1 MNFSE
6 MKGKRMVWVRSWI
19 VWVLIIVVCSTF
31 LLPQIPFY
39 QDWMPYGYDFGGLA
53 LVAVY
58 LSFGFL
64 SLGLYGLVMGGLSW
78 RSDSLRSRRA
88 FKIGLASLGLVTG
101 LVWCYL
107 KLMNLML
114 SL

>member
-1 MNFSE
+1 MRLIWKSWVCWVS
-6 MKGKRMVWVRSWI
+6 MVATGV
-19 VWVLIIVVCSTF
+19 VWG
-31 LLPQIPFY
+31 LPGMPYY
-39 QDWMPYGYDFGGLA
+39 QDWMPYGYELGGMA
-53 LVAVY
+53 LVVLY

-78 RSDSLRSRRA
+78 RSDSSKSRRA
-88 FKIGLASLGLVTG
+88 FNIGLASLGLVTG

-107 KLMNLML
+107 KLMNLTL

>member
-1 MNFSE
+1 M
-6 MKGKRMVWVRSWI
+6 RWLRPWI
-19 VWVLIIVVCSTF
+19 VWVLIVVGCATF
-31 LLPQIPFY
+31 LLPKIPFY
-39 QDWMPYGYDFGGLA
+39 QVWMPYGYDLGGLA
-53 LVAVY
+53 LVVLY
-58 LSFGFL
+58 FSFGFL

-78 RSDSLRSRRA
+78 RSDFLRSRRA
-88 FKIGLASLGLVTG
+88 FKIGLTSLGLVTG

>member
-1 MNFSE
+1 
-6 MKGKRMVWVRSWI
+6 
-19 VWVLIIVVCSTF
+19 VLISVSCATF
-31 LLPQIPFY
+31 LVPKIPFY
-39 QDWMPYGYDFGGLA
+39 QDWMSYGYDLGGLA
-53 LVAVY
+53 LIVLY

-78 RSDSLRSRRA
+78 RSDSSKRRRA
-88 FKIGLASLGLVTG
+88 FKVGLASLGLVTG

-107 KLMNLML
+107 KLMNLTL